1 VEKDARI
8 GIERAAL
15 HDGLELK
22 TRRAD

>member
-22 TRRAD
+22 IRRAD